1 MSEDVVMHDA
11 SNSELKQPRAQSIPK
26 ISSRN
31 TSTSA
36 PNDLIISRDNSVEHL
51 TDRDVHTSA
60 GNADDSD
67 TKPPPSKRLKS
78 SPSAT
83 GSKPTSTAGPI
94 KPKSKAPRPRSPSPT
109 PPPPPPPPLQT
120 IRLQIKLG
128 GPDNYEV
135 HIATLA
141 KTTGQRQPTPQP
153 PKADTSESEGEGEDD
168 VNNDAQDK
176 PKKKKVIHTQHG
188 IRSTLRGF

>member
-1 MSEDVVMHDA
+1 MSEDIEMHDD
-11 SNSELKQPRAQSIPK
+11 SNSVIKLPQVPL
-26 ISSRN
+26 ISSPN
-31 TSTSA
+31 TSTLA
-36 PNDLIISRDNSVEHL
+36 INNSHNSP
-51 TDRDVHTSA
+51 DHDVNTSVS
-60 GNADDSD
+60 NVDDSD
-67 TKPPPSKRLKS
+67 IKPPPSKRLKS
-78 SPSAT
+78 SSSVT
-83 GSKPTSTAGPI
+83 GSAPTSAAPTSI

-153 PKADTSESEGEGEDD
+153 PKADTSESEGEGEGEDD
-168 VNNDAQDK
+168 NDAQDK

-188 IRSTLRGF
+188 IRSNN

>member
-1 MSEDVVMHDA
+1 MLDA
-11 SNSELKQPRAQSIPK
+11 SNSELKQPSRAQSIHK

-31 TSTSA
+31 TSISA

-78 SPSAT
+78 SSSAT
-83 GSKPTSTAGPI
+83 GGSKPTSTAGPI

-153 PKADTSESEGEGEDD
+153 PKADTSESEGEGEGEGEGEDD
-168 VNNDAQDK
+168 NDAQDK

-188 IRSTLRGF
+188 IRSNN